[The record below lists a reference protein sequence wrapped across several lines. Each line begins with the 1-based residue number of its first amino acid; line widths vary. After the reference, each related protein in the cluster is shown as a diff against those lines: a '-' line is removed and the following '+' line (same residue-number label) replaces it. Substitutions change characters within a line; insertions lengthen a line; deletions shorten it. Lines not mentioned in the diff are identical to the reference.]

1 MNLNSPYV
9 FIPAL
14 SILMLL
20 GGLTG
25 RPRPQLGADRD
36 LIGAFGI
43 LGSLFYHVSKAIG

>member
-9 FIPAL
+9 LIPAL

-20 GGLTG
+20 GGY
-25 RPRPQLGADRD
+25 GARARNWGPIVM
-36 LIGAFGI
+36 LAGAFGI